1 MGQRGMNCGIFF
13 VSDAEDISM
22 SNILITGMSGFLG
35 TEIVSE
41 IMRTTDDTVYGLI
54 RDSSL
59 SEAEDRL
66 LALWYER
73 PELRDNIG
81 TRILPVLGDVTEKD
95 LGLSDEDRDLLI
107 RSIDI
112 IIHTAA
118 VIGIK
123 HSREEFW
130 SVNVDGTKNVLDL
143 AERIQADHPLKR
155 FSHISTAY
163 VAGKRSGLITEDSL
177 EDEGFSSL
185 YEQSKFEGESL
196 ARQAMEKIP
205 VSVFRPGQ
213 IVGDS
218 VTGRVRNFNT
228 LYYPLKLYLKRQA
241 RFFPIKKSM
250 RVNMV
255 PVDYVAK
262 SVVRITF
269 AEEAAGK
276 TFHLTAPASMQ
287 PSVADLI
294 TAVREWAERNLS
306 MSLRRPLFFPAPFLS
321 RRGASYNMSD
331 HGPEEKSMRTNMLA
345 LAPYFTENKTFDTTN
360 TESFMGAYALDW
372 HEYLPWLL
380 KYAVDKSF
388 LDHNSRTVFEQVLF
402 CLKKRNAAIKYY
414 DVAAD
419 GIREFGASSPA
430 DGTREAG
437 ASSPAGGTHGSSASM
452 VAERIETALR
462 ALQAM
467 GVGPGSRVAISGIN
481 SVAYFILDVAIGL
494 SGAASVPLYYT
505 TPADELDELL
515 RKSGAGCFF
524 IGDTRILSQ
533 AARLKFD
540 GEMISFT
547 EGAPLPEDPRMI
559 SWEEFISGGEGRDIE
574 PVSVSYRDIATI
586 RYTSGTTGSSKSV
599 AFTHYQ
605 LRWMAET
612 MGSLLSFKTRTKK
625 QAAYLS
631 FLPLSHVVEGILGA
645 YTPYYLGMPVSLY
658 FLNDFDKVA
667 ETLPEVRPTIF
678 FSVPRFYEKV
688 WDQLAQNRLGSRY
701 ISGKNILPKNF
712 QRRILRRALLRRAGL
727 DQCDQL
733 IVGSAPVSLKLLTD
747 FRELGIEIHNA
758 YGLTE
763 APLIT
768 LNRLGE
774 NDLDSVGSPLPE
786 TIVEIA
792 DDGEILVSG
801 PQVAAEYEV
810 SASGTQ
816 PAAGHEIS
824 ESRPQAQEGRTTP
837 VLHTGDLGE
846 ITAEGH
852 LRVVG
857 RKKEIL
863 IGSYGKNINLQK
875 VETLLKDIP
884 GISEALLVG
893 EKRPYCVALLW
904 PEDDMPAPEEEAL
917 AAAVRSVNEQLS
929 HPEQVRRYALM
940 EGPLKISTGELT
952 PNLKLRR
959 DNIEEIHRQTIE
971 GLYEIEIVAAGSII
985 FTGALQ

>member
-1 MGQRGMNCGIFF
+1 
-13 VSDAEDISM
+13 M
-22 SNILITGMSGFLG
+22 SNILVTGATGFLG
-35 TEIVSE
+35 TEIISE
-41 IMRTTDDTVYGLI
+41 IMRTTEDTVYGLI
-54 RDSSL
+54 RAASYP
-59 SEAEDRL
+59 EAADRL
-66 LALWYER
+66 LALWYDR

-81 TRILPVLGDVTEKD
+81 IRIFPVTGDVTETD
-95 LGLSDEDRDLLI
+95 LGLSDADRDRLI
-107 RSIDI
+107 RCIDYV
-112 IIHTAA
+112 IHTAA
-118 VIGIK
+118 LIGIK

-130 SVNVDGTKNVLDL
+130 KVNVDGTKHVL
-143 AERIQADHPLKR
+143 AFAGRIQADHPLQR

-163 VAGKRSGLITEDSL
+163 VAGTRSGLIMEDSL
-177 EDEGFSSL
+177 TDAGFFSL

-196 ARQAMEKIP
+196 AKEAMERIP

-218 VTGRVRNFNT
+218 VTGRIKNFNT

-241 RFFPIKKSM
+241 RFFPIRKSL

-255 PVDYVAK
+255 PVDYVAQ
-262 SVVRITF
+262 SVVRITY
-269 AEEAAGK
+269 AQDAAGK
-276 TFHLTAPASMQ
+276 TFHLTTPASMQ
-287 PSVADLI
+287 PTVADLI
-294 TAVREWAERNLS
+294 VAVGDWAEKNLS
-306 MSLRRPLFFPAPFLS
+306 VRLRRPLFFPLPFLS
-321 RRGASYNMSD
+321 RRGASYNMSE
-331 HGPEEKSMRTNMLA
+331 HGADEKSVRTNMLA

-360 TESFMGAYALDW
+360 TEAYMGAYDLDW
-372 HEYLPWLL
+372 HSYLPQLL
-380 KYAVDKSF
+380 QYAVDKSF
-388 LDHNSRTVFEQVLF
+388 LDHNGRTVFEQVLF
-402 CLKKRNAAIKYY
+402 CLKRQHAAITYY

-419 GIREFGASSPA
+419 GIRECPASS
-430 DGTREAG
+430 
-437 ASSPAGGTHGSSASM
+437 
-452 VAERIETALR
+452 VAERIECTLK

-467 GVGPGSRVAISGIN
+467 GVGPGSRVALSGIN

-524 IGDTRILSQ
+524 IGDARILSN
-533 AARLKFD
+533 ALRTAFD
-540 GEMISFT
+540 KTMISFT
-547 EGAPLPEDPRMI
+547 EGVDLPDDPRMM
-559 SWEEFISGGEGRDIE
+559 SWDAFVSMGEGRAIT
-574 PVSVSYRDIATI
+574 PVQISYRDIATI
-586 RYTSGTTGSSKSV
+586 RYTSGTTGNSKSV
-599 AFTHYQ
+599 AFAHWQ

-658 FLNDFDKVA
+658 FLNDFDRVA

-688 WDQLAQNRLGSRY
+688 WDQLAQNKMGSRY
-701 ISGKNILPKNF
+701 ISGKNILPKRF

-774 NDLDSVGSPLPE
+774 NDLDSVGPPLPD
-786 TIVEIA
+786 TDVTLA
-792 DDGEILVSG
+792 GDGEILVRG
-801 PQVAAEYEV
+801 PQVAEEYD
-810 SASGTQ
+810 
-816 PAAGHEIS
+816 
-824 ESRPQAQEGRTTP
+824 GRTSA
-837 VLHTGDLGE
+837 VLYTGDLGE
-846 ITAEGH
+846 INANGH

-875 VETLLKDIP
+875 VETLLKDIT
-884 GISEALLVG
+884 GISEAVLFG
-893 EKRPYCVALLW
+893 EQRPYCVALLW
-904 PEDDMPAPEEEAL
+904 PEDDMPVPDEEAL
-917 AAAVRSVNEQLS
+917 ALAVMSVNEQLS

-940 EGPLKISTGELT
+940 TGPLKISTGELT

-959 DNIEEIHRQTIE
+959 DNIAELHRETIE
-971 GLYEIEIVAAGSII
+971 GLYETVIIPAGSII
-985 FTGALQ
+985 FTGALK